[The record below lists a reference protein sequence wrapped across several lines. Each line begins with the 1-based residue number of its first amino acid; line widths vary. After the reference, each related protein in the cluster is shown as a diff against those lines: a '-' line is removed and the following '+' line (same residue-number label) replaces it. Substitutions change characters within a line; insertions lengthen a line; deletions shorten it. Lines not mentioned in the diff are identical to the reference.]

1 MSHCIYM
8 HNDKY
13 SAADT
18 GGPRRGIPMND
29 QNETTP
35 DRPFGFWLR
44 TTDRLISARIAEAL
58 EGEGVDRRD
67 WMLLNLLSGDVQDP
81 ERLARFV
88 HRGRRLS
95 ALHARGWAEWADGT
109 WTLTTEGRAAKD
121 RLTEKVAG
129 VRAQVADAV
138 SPEDFATMMAS
149 LQAISRSLGGDD
161 VAAAARPFRGRRH
174 RGKGRGGN
182 PEGCRHGHGE
192 HDHGERGCGHGHGG
206 HGCGRGHGGHGRA
219 FHGHGHGRPFAG
231 HRGRHGYG
239 ADERSAPADVG

>member
-1 MSHCIYM
+1 
-8 HNDKY
+8 
-13 SAADT
+13 
-18 GGPRRGIPMND
+18 MND
-29 QNETTP
+29 QDETTP
-35 DRPFGFWLR
+35 DRPLGFWLH
-44 TTDRLISARIAEAL
+44 TTDRVISARIAEAL
-58 EGEGVDRRD
+58 ADEGVDRRD

-109 WTLTTEGRAAKD
+109 WTLTTEGRAVKD
-121 RLTEKVAG
+121 RLAEKVAG

-161 VAAAARPFRGRRH
+161 VADAARVLRRRRH
-174 RGKGRGGN
+174 GGKGRGGN
-182 PEGCRHGHGE
+182 HEGCRHGHE
-192 HDHGERGCGHGHGG
+192 GCHHGHGE

-219 FHGHGHGRPFAG
+219 FAGHHGHGHGRPFPG

-239 ADERSAPADVG
+239 ADERSATADVD